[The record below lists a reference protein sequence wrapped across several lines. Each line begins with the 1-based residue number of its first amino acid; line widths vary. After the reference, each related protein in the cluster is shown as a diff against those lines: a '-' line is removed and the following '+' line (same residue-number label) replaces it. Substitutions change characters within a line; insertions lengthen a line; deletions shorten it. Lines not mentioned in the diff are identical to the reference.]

1 MVPFCNISIQK
12 LKISAR
18 NYGGGIPQMLEK
30 LRRIISFISFH
41 VYLILS
47 YRFGDD
53 FQVLPV
59 KWHLQ
64 NIQSNQASKC
74 SQVCTAHIQMN
85 LASESH
91 GIGAATSGAEK
102 TSCNKYYFSL
112 SVNTTCLAS
121 TRQCFDGKLMRSNS
135 IPKGTSAAAA
145 MHSCWI
151 EISLTALSSHHHSYL
166 LRLKIKH
173 QSITH

>member
-1 MVPFCNISIQK
+1 M
-12 LKISAR
+12 KISAR

-30 LRRIISFISFH
+30 CRRIISFISWFLDF
-41 VYLILS
+41 VLQIWPNI
-47 YRFGDD
+47 GDD

-59 KWHLQ
+59 KWHRQ
-64 NIQSNQASKC
+64 NMPSNQASKC
-74 SQVCTAHIQMN
+74 SQVCTAHMQMN
-85 LASESH
+85 LALEAH

-102 TSCNKYYFSL
+102 TSCNKYYF

-135 IPKGTSAAAA
+135 IPKGTSTAAA

-151 EISLTALSSHHHSYL
+151 QISPTALSSHHHSYL
-166 LRLKIKH
+166 LRLKNTNIKALPT
-173 QSITH
+173 IRP